1 MRLDED
7 PWKFSR
13 VAALGL
19 VAALSSGCRSMP
31 QNGNIPPAVGVA
43 YHTVIPPGAPRY
55 HLKSGE
61 AVQMPVLEE
70 KVIPEFP
77 PMLITSEDRSVQILA
92 HLVINEFG
100 SVDRA
105 NFEASI
111 DDYELEPFRASIRK
125 AVMAWKFS
133 PMVIIRT
140 VSDGRDSKIKRE
152 RTAKPVS
159 LWYQFQFMITNG
171 HPATTIKQHSPS

>member
-70 KVIPEFP
+70 KVIPEC
-77 PMLITSEDRSVQILA
+77 
-92 HLVINEFG
+92 
-100 SVDRA
+100 
-105 NFEASI
+105 
-111 DDYELEPFRASIRK
+111 
-125 AVMAWKFS
+125 
-133 PMVIIRT
+133 
-140 VSDGRDSKIKRE
+140 
-152 RTAKPVS
+152 
-159 LWYQFQFMITNG
+159 
-171 HPATTIKQHSPS
+171 